1 MKHESSLKAIS
12 THVPSG
18 FSTNGVN
25 EFKENK
31 HMYYRGKD
39 CMKVLSKKLL
49 KIGKEISNEE
59 KHDMKPLTDDEKKQ
73 HEE

>member
-39 CMKVLSKKLL
+39 CMKVLSKKII
-49 KIGKEISNEE
+49 KNWKRN
-59 KHDMKPLTDDEKKQ
+59 K
-73 HEE
+73 

>member
-1 MKHESSLKAIS
+1 MLVKHESSLKAIS

-39 CMKVLSKKLL
+39 CMKVLSKKII
-49 KIGKEISNEE
+49 KNWKRN
-59 KHDMKPLTDDEKKQ
+59 K
-73 HEE
+73 